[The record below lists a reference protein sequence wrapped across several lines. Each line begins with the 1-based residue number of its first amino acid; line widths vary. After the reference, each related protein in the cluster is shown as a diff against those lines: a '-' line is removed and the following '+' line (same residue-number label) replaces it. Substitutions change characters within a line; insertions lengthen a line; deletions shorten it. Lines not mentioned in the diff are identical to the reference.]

1 MEYASLVWMG
11 ASSTHLNTL
20 DRVQQRVECII
31 NSGQQSR
38 TSRRLQQLSHRRD
51 VSAAAC
57 IYRIHTTECPSTLSE
72 LLPQAITRRSNTR
85 LNSLLPTHALALP
98 LPPGV
103 RAHNTLTD
111 IDRSFMNRGVNL

>member
-1 MEYASLVWMG
+1 M
-11 ASSTHLNTL
+11 
-20 DRVQQRVECII
+20 
-31 NSGQQSR
+31 
-38 TSRRLQQLSHRRD
+38 
-51 VSAAAC
+51 
-57 IYRIHTTECPSTLSE
+57 HTTECPSTLSE

-111 IDRSFMNRGVNL
+111 FDRYFMNRGVNLWNCIPNIIVHEPNISKYKQFKRKASLYLLIRFG